1 MILHQ
6 NYQKNS
12 WSRIK
17 LFGRVILLSK
27 ILQHAS
33 TIRKNRISIHKEQTK
48 PLRQN
53 CSVSRNTDKIYK
65 IFEISFWTVQNGHTQ
80 K

>member
-33 TIRKNRISIHKEQTK
+33 TIRKNKEFLYIK
-48 PLRQN
+48 NKQN
-53 CSVSRNTDKIYK
+53 L
-65 IFEISFWTVQNGHTQ
+65 
-80 K
+80 